1 MWREPLPGN
10 TGENSESH
18 KPVHVKAYGVTTKTR
33 LAARLETLRSRAKCR
48 KLTVAPP
55 EAPA

>member
-1 MWREPLPGN
+1 VRLGFRSF
-10 TGENSESH
+10 NS
-18 KPVHVKAYGVTTKTR
+18 KLKTA
-33 LAARLETLRSRAKCR
+33 AARLETLRSRAKCR

>member
-1 MWREPLPGN
+1 VRLGIRSF
-10 TGENSESH
+10 NS
-18 KPVHVKAYGVTTKTR
+18 KLKTA
-33 LAARLETLRSRAKCR
+33 AARLETLRSRAKCR